1 MRERMMSMQ
10 LARAREIFKYY
21 SCFYVCVLTAGTIAL
36 VTSKKIVLT
45 SKKIVYFLKNYFLCL
60 FQLLLRRYFKAIK
73 SNFGFL
79 I

>member
-21 SCFYVCVLTAGTIAL
+21 SCFYVCVVTAGTIAL
-36 VTSKKIVLT
+36 VTSKKIVLRFF
-45 SKKIVYFLKNYFLCL
+45 YFLKKYFLCL